1 MLFFRFN
8 ILISRLSLLEA
19 VSALIIFLCA
29 YNVLFSARAISHA
42 FLCETYLPFYSPV
55 ARGYGTLSVRAPWR
69 NLTGLEQSFRGPR
82 LHQTLS
88 LTPSFVYSNT

>member
-55 ARGYGTLSVRAPWR
+55 ARGYGTTLKIHGG
-69 NLTGLEQSFRGPR
+69 TGILPKSRPGAA
-82 LHQTLS
+82 
-88 LTPSFVYSNT
+88 